1 MSNILAIRSSLSS
14 ENSISNR
21 LVDQTV
27 AALQQSE
34 SHGQVVLRDLAASS
48 IPHLDADA
56 LAGIRG
62 EPASEA
68 QAAARAL
75 SEELV
80 SELKAADVLVIGAP
94 MYNFG
99 IPTSLKAWFDYV
111 LHPGITF
118 QYSSAGP
125 KGLLR
130 GKRAIVVLS
139 RGGFFSDGPAKSM
152 DSQEPHLRTLL
163 WFMGITDVTFILAE
177 RLASGAQ
184 AQEAALSS
192 AAGQISQAVE
202 NLKAAA

>member
-1 MSNILAIRSSLSS
+1 MSNILAIHSSLSS
-14 ENSISNR
+14 ENSISNQ

-27 AALQQSE
+27 AALQQNAPHSK
-34 SHGQVVLRDLAASS
+34 VVLRDLAVSS

-56 LAGIRG
+56 LTGIRG
-62 EPASEA
+62 EPSSEA

-99 IPTSLKAWFDYV
+99 IPTSLKSWFDYV

-125 KGLLR
+125 KGLLT

-192 AAGQISQAVE
+192 AARQISQTVE

>member
-1 MSNILAIRSSLSS
+1 MSNVLAIHSSLSS
-14 ENSISNR
+14 ENSISSR

-27 AALQQSE
+27 AALRQSE
-34 SHGQVVLRDLAASS
+34 PQGKTIVRDLAAAPV
-48 IPHLDADA
+48 PHLDATA
-56 LAGIRG
+56 ITGIRG
-62 EPASEA
+62 EPTTDAER
-68 QAAARAL
+68 AAHAL
-75 SEELV
+75 SKELV

-99 IPTSLKAWFDYV
+99 IPTALKAWFDYV

-125 KGLLR
+125 KGLLT

-139 RGGFFSDGPAKSM
+139 RGGFFSEGPAKAM

-184 AQEAALSS
+184 AQDAALSS
-192 AAGQISQAVE
+192 AASQISQAVE
-202 NLKAAA
+202 NLKVAA

>member
-14 ENSISNR
+14 ENSISNQ

-27 AALQQSE
+27 AALLQSAP
-34 SHGQVVLRDLAASS
+34 HGQVVLRDLAVSS

-75 SEELV
+75 SEKLV

-99 IPTSLKAWFDYV
+99 IPTSLKSWFDYV

-125 KGLLR
+125 KGLLT

-163 WFMGITDVTFILAE
+163 WFMGITDVTFVLAE

-184 AQEAALSS
+184 AQESALAS
-192 AAGQISQAVE
+192 AASQISQAVE

>member
-14 ENSISNR
+14 ENSISNQ

-27 AALQQSE
+27 AALQQTAP
-34 SHGQVVLRDLAASS
+34 HGQVVLRDLAASS

-56 LAGIRG
+56 LTGIRG
-62 EPASEA
+62 EPASEV

-80 SELKAADVLVIGAP
+80 AELKAADVLVIGAP

-99 IPTSLKAWFDYV
+99 IPTSLKAWFDYI

-125 KGLLR
+125 KGLLK

-163 WFMGITDVTFILAE
+163 WFMGITDVTFVLAE

-184 AQEAALSS
+184 AQEAALS
-192 AAGQISQAVE
+192 AAASQISQAVE
-202 NLKAAA
+202 SLKAAA

>member
-14 ENSISNR
+14 ENSISNQ

-34 SHGQVVLRDLAASS
+34 PNGQVVLRDLAASS

-125 KGLLR
+125 KGLLT

>member
-1 MSNILAIRSSLSS
+1 MSNILAIHSSLSS
-14 ENSISNR
+14 ENSISNQ
-21 LVDQTV
+21 LVDQSV

-34 SHGQVVLRDLAASS
+34 PHSQVVLRDLAASS

-56 LAGIRG
+56 LTGIRG

-75 SEELV
+75 SEKLV
-80 SELKAADVLVIGAP
+80 DELKAADVLVIGAP

-125 KGLLR
+125 KGLLT

-184 AQEAALSS
+184 AQEAALAS
-192 AAGQISQAVE
+192 AARQISQAVQS
-202 NLKAAA
+202 LKAAA